1 MVLNGCAI
9 YGWVVLTLGYS
20 YDSIGQSC

>member
-9 YGWVVLTLGYS
+9 YGWVVLTLG
-20 YDSIGQSC
+20 